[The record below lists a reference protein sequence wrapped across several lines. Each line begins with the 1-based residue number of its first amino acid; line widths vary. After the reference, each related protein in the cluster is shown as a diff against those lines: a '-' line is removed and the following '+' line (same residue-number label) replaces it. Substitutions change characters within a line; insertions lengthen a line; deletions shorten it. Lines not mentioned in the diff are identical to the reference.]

1 MLSTTFSL
9 LAFFAV
15 IAWRLV
21 FTGMRRRPLARGI
34 AVPQRQ
40 HDPFLR
46 LVLNLER
53 AGMPV
58 ITGNR
63 LENGSADIGALDRKD
78 SARTYLARV
87 VALTGATQ
95 MGIAYDLTVGKT
107 RFYVRYRFV
116 RRLRDVTDPQGAYE
130 ETCFYP
136 AKKEMPKSEQ
146 IATALLQLRNNPAL
160 FDRWAAQSGAFK
172 ADGQA
177 FRPRALIHF
186 R

>member
-1 MLSTTFSL
+1 MVSTTLSL
-9 LAFFAV
+9 IAFFAL
-15 IAWRLV
+15 IAWRFV
-21 FTGMRRRPLARGI
+21 FAGLRRRPLARGI
-34 AVPQRQ
+34 AAPQPQ
-40 HDPFLR
+40 HNTFLR
-46 LVLNLER
+46 QVLNLER

-63 LENGSADIGALDRKD
+63 LENGSADVGAFDRD
-78 SARTYLARV
+78 SARTCLARV
-87 VALTGATQ
+87 VALTGATK
-95 MGIAYDLTVGKT
+95 MGNAYDLTVGKT
-107 RFYVRYRFV
+107 RFHVRYRFV
-116 RRLRDVTDPQGAYE
+116 RRLRDVTDPQDACE

-136 AKKEMPKSEQ
+136 AKKQMPKSEH

-177 FRPRALIHF
+177 FRARALIHF

>member
-1 MLSTTFSL
+1 MVSTTLSL
-9 LAFFAV
+9 IAFFAL
-15 IAWRLV
+15 IAWGLV
-21 FTGMRRRPLARGI
+21 FTSLRRRPLARGI
-34 AVPQRQ
+34 AAPQPQ
-40 HDPFLR
+40 HNTFLR

-63 LENGSADIGALDRKD
+63 LENGSADIGAFDRKD

-87 VALTGATQ
+87 VALTGDTQ
-95 MGIAYDLTVGKT
+95 MGNAYDLAVGKT
-107 RFYVRYRFV
+107 RFYVRYRYV

-136 AKKEMPKSEQ
+136 AKKEMPKSEH

-177 FRPRALIHF
+177 FRARALIHF

>member
-1 MLSTTFSL
+1 MAITTVSL
-9 LAFFAV
+9 VAFFAL
-15 IAWRLV
+15 IFLGLV
-21 FTGMRRRPLARGI
+21 FTSLRRRPLARGI
-34 AVPQRQ
+34 AASQPQ
-40 HDPFLR
+40 HKTFLR

-58 ITGNR
+58 ITSNR
-63 LENGSADIGALDRKD
+63 LGNGSAELGAFDRKD

-95 MGIAYDLTVGKT
+95 MGNAYDLTVGKT
-107 RFYVRYRFV
+107 RFHVRYRYV
-116 RRLRDVTDPQGAYE
+116 RRLRDVTDPQGVYE

-136 AKKEMPKSEQ
+136 AKTEMPRSEH
-146 IATALLQLRNNPAL
+146 IATALLQLKNKPEL
-160 FDRWAAQSGAFK
+160 FDKWAARSGAFK

-177 FRPRALIHF
+177 FRRRAVIHL